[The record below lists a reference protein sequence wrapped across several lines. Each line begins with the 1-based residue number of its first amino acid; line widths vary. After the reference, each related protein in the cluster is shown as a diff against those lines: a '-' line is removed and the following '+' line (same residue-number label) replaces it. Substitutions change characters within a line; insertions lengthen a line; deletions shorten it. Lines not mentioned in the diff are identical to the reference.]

1 MSFRAPAFCEECNLL
16 PQGST
21 VLCAVSGG
29 ADSMSLLHWL
39 NEAKDEYSLQLQAA
53 HYNHHLRGDESDRD
67 EAFVRERCREWNIPL
82 ICGGGDVSAQAA
94 RLGKGVEETARE
106 MRYAFLQEAARRI
119 GADRIAVAHNADDNV
134 ETMLLHLVRGSG
146 LTGLTGMLP
155 RRDNIVR
162 PLLTTTRAAIEEYCT
177 RCGVPYVQDS
187 TNADDAYTR
196 NRVRHQVIPELTAL
210 NPRFVENS
218 IKLLERLRED
228 EGYLSAQTNIIID
241 ASVRKESNGIAIPA
255 AVIADMP
262 AALAPRAVRRLL
274 TQVGQENCSAVHLE
288 SVAALCRS
296 EDPSAQISLP
306 DGLIARR
313 EYGDLVIGPLENEP
327 NSPQPVPVNTDGQT
341 VCGDTGWAV
350 TCCRT
355 VCPETSFKNPDSFFL
370 ACDKIK
376 GPPVL
381 RPRQTGDSIKLPGR
395 GTKTIKKLLIDEK
408 VPRVSR
414 ELLPVLADE
423 DGVLALA
430 SFGPD
435 ESRLAQPG
443 EPALWIT
450 LKKE

>member
-1 MSFRAPAFCEECNLL
+1 MSFHAPAFCEEFNLL

-29 ADSMSLLHWL
+29 ADSMCLLHWL
-39 NEAKDEYSLQLQAA
+39 NEVKDEYSLRLQAA
-53 HYNHHLRGDESDRD
+53 HYNHRLRGDESDRD
-67 EAFVRERCREWNIPL
+67 EVFVRERCREWNIPL

-106 MRYAFLQEAARRI
+106 MRYAFLQESARQI
-119 GADRIAVAHNADDNV
+119 DADRIAVAHNANDNV
-134 ETMLLHLVRGSG
+134 ETMLLHLIRGSG

-177 RCGVPYVQDS
+177 RYGVPYVQDS
-187 TNADDAYTR
+187 TNADDAYSR
-196 NRVRHQVIPELTAL
+196 NRVRHRIIPELTAL

-218 IKLLERLRED
+218 VKLLERLRED
-228 EGYLSAQTNIIID
+228 EDCLIAQIGAMD
-241 ASVRKESNGIAIPA
+241 ASVRKEGDGIAVPA
-255 AVIADMP
+255 AVIANMP
-262 AALAPRAVRRLL
+262 QALAPRAVRRLL
-274 TQVGQENCSAVHLE
+274 AQAGQENCAAVHLE
-288 SVAALCRS
+288 SVVALCRS

-313 EYGDLVIGPLENEP
+313 EYSDLVIEFVENEP
-327 NSPQPVPVNTDGQT
+327 EIPQPVSVNVDGKT
-341 VCGDTGWAV
+341 VYGDTGWSI
-350 TCCRT
+350 TCCRS
-355 VCPETSFKNPDSFFL
+355 VCPETNLKNPASFFL
-370 ACDKIK
+370 ACDKIA
-376 GPPVL
+376 GAPVL

-395 GTKTIKKLLIDEK
+395 GTKTIKKLLIDGK
-408 VPRVSR
+408 VPRAAR
-414 ELLPVLADE
+414 DLLPVLADE

-430 SFGPD
+430 SFGPE

-443 EPALWIT
+443 EPALSIT

>member
-1 MSFRAPAFCEECNLL
+1 MSFHAPAFCEEFNLL

-29 ADSMSLLHWL
+29 ADSMCLLHWL
-39 NEAKDEYSLQLQAA
+39 NEVKDEYSLRLQAA
-53 HYNHHLRGDESDRD
+53 HYNHRLRGDESDRD
-67 EAFVRERCREWNIPL
+67 EVFVRERCREWNIPL

-106 MRYAFLQEAARRI
+106 MRYAFLQESARQI
-119 GADRIAVAHNADDNV
+119 DADRIAVAHNANDNV
-134 ETMLLHLVRGSG
+134 ETMLLHLIRGSG

-177 RCGVPYVQDS
+177 HYGVPYVQDS
-187 TNADDAYTR
+187 TNADDAYSR
-196 NRVRHQVIPELTAL
+196 NRVRHRIIPELTAL

-218 IKLLERLRED
+218 VKLLERLRED
-228 EGYLSAQTNIIID
+228 EDYLIAQIGAMD
-241 ASVRKESNGIAIPA
+241 ASVRKEGDGIAVPA
-255 AVIADMP
+255 AVIANMP
-262 AALAPRAVRRLL
+262 QALAPRAVRRLL
-274 TQVGQENCSAVHLE
+274 AQAGQENCAAVHLE
-288 SVAALCRS
+288 SVVALCRS

-327 NSPQPVPVNTDGQT
+327 NGPQPVPVNTDGQT

-355 VCPETSFKNPDSFFL
+355 VCPETNFKNPDSFFL

-395 GTKTIKKLLIDEK
+395 GTKTIKKLLIDGK
-408 VPRVSR
+408 VPRAAR
-414 ELLPVLADE
+414 DLLPVLADE

-430 SFGPD
+430 SFGPE

-443 EPALWIT
+443 EPALSIT

>member
-1 MSFRAPAFCEECNLL
+1 MSFHAPAFCEEFNLL

-29 ADSMSLLHWL
+29 ADSMCLLHWL
-39 NEAKDEYSLQLQAA
+39 NEVKDEYSLRLQAA
-53 HYNHHLRGDESDRD
+53 HYNHRLRGDESDRD
-67 EAFVRERCREWNIPL
+67 EVFVRERCREWNIPL

-106 MRYAFLQEAARRI
+106 MRYAFLQESARQI
-119 GADRIAVAHNADDNV
+119 DADRIAVAHNANDNV
-134 ETMLLHLVRGSG
+134 ETMLLHLIRGSG

-177 RCGVPYVQDS
+177 RYGVPYVQDS
-187 TNADDAYTR
+187 TNADDAYSR
-196 NRVRHQVIPELTAL
+196 NRVRHRIIPELTAL

-218 IKLLERLRED
+218 VKLLERLRED
-228 EGYLSAQTNIIID
+228 EDYLIAQIGAMD
-241 ASVRKESNGIAIPA
+241 ASVRKEGDGIAVPA
-255 AVIADMP
+255 AVIANMP
-262 AALAPRAVRRLL
+262 QALAPRAVRRLL
-274 TQVGQENCSAVHLE
+274 AQAGQENCAAVHLE
-288 SVAALCRS
+288 SVVALCRS

-313 EYGDLVIGPLENEP
+313 EYSDLVIEFVENEP
-327 NSPQPVPVNTDGQT
+327 EIPQPVSVNVDGKT
-341 VCGDTGWAV
+341 VYGDTGWSI
-350 TCCRT
+350 TCCRS
-355 VCPETSFKNPDSFFL
+355 VCPETNLKNPASFFL
-370 ACDKIK
+370 ACDKIA
-376 GPPVL
+376 GAPVL

-395 GTKTIKKLLIDEK
+395 GTKTIKKLLIDGK
-408 VPRVSR
+408 VPRAAR
-414 ELLPVLADE
+414 DLLPVLADE

-430 SFGPD
+430 SFGPE

-443 EPALWIT
+443 EPALSIT